1 MNLYLQEKR
10 NLEEKMKSFN
20 DVLFWAFSNKQ
31 FEEGIEKVKAS
42 PENKVVS
49 IGAGGYILKTKV
61 KEYFKMFEDYDEKM
75 KELRKNKEFMIDAF
89 LEELS
94 NHEYIVTYSIED
106 TLNALDITYEEL
118 ESSQILKE
126 ALTIAKKQYSKKIK
140 IILKLW
146 KRKQHTQDG
155 KKL

>member
-1 MNLYLQEKR
+1 MNLYLQEKK

-126 ALTIAKKQYSKKIK
+126 ALTIAKKQYLEKMEEFYDEGGY
-140 IILKLW
+140 LK
-146 KRKQHTQDG
+146 
-155 KKL
+155 

>member
-126 ALTIAKKQYSKKIK
+126 ALTIAKKQYLEKMEEFYDK
-140 IILKLW
+140 
-146 KRKQHTQDG
+146 G
-155 KKL
+155 GY